1 MEYLTVKEFAELKEC
16 TERYVKRLCK
26 DGKIKP
32 NNILIRR
39 IRKCAI

>member
-26 DGKIKP
+26 DGKIKAEQHP
-32 NNILIRR
+32 HPQN
-39 IRKCAI
+39 